1 MNNELDCS
9 SLHAYCSGNWLVL
22 NKSLGGDKMQ
32 EKLVFS
38 ESYERFEDKYEKG
51 NHWVGVSMWEF
62 EWCPKYRYKMFRKW
76 KYKKLVEACIRY
88 AASRHKIKWIELNVQ
103 PDHVHGTALIPMTMS
118 PSQALHK
125 LKGVSSKKFFE
136 KHPKARLRYPKGH
149 LWSRGKFAAS
159 LGFIQI
165 ERAVDYVKNQDLHHA

>member
-1 MNNELDCS
+1 
-9 SLHAYCSGNWLVL
+9 
-22 NKSLGGDKMQ
+22 MQ
-32 EKLVFS
+32 QKLVVS
-38 ESYERFEDKYEKG
+38 ESYEKNKDRYERR
-51 NHWVGVSMWEF
+51 NHSVGVSMWEF

-88 AASRHKIKWIELNVQ
+88 AASSWRIKWIELNVQ
-103 PDHVHGTALIPMTMS
+103 PEHVHGTAAIPMTMS

-125 LKGVSSKKFFE
+125 LKGVSAKKFFE
-136 KHPKARLRYPKGH
+136 KHPDARKRYPKGH

-165 ERAVDYVKNQDLHHA
+165 EVANNYVRNQDKHHGTVWIMED